1 MSARTRRSSWW
12 ALFGALAAWAAY
24 AAPCHLIATGVP
36 DRIGLGWFAVQA
48 RRLLDMPGKG
58 LLQLLRPA
66 VEPFAQ
72 PGWLSAIC
80 VLAMLALLGALVGIV
95 GAGLRPAPTA
105 LTKPAESPSA
115 APSGATALAL
125 SIAGWLVAG
134 YALGLYG
141 AWLGRRARL
150 AGSGG
155 REAVVAQALGFA
167 AAAAW
172 TLLLALP
179 PPQAKYWLLGP

>member
-1 MSARTRRSSWW
+1 MSERTRRSSWW

-24 AAPCHLIATGVP
+24 AAPCHLMATGVP
-36 DRIGLGWFAVQA
+36 DRLGLGWLAVQA
-48 RRLLDMPGKG
+48 RRFLDMPGKG

-72 PGWLSAIC
+72 PNWLAMLC
-80 VLAMLALLGALVGIV
+80 VLAVLGIV
-95 GAGLRPAPTA
+95 GAVVGLVLSR
-105 LTKPAESPSA
+105 LVKPAEPSA
-115 APSGATALAL
+115 DGPAGATALAL

-134 YALGLYG
+134 YALGLTG
-141 AWLGRRARL
+141 AWLGRRSRL

-155 REAVVAQALGFA
+155 REAVAAQILGFA